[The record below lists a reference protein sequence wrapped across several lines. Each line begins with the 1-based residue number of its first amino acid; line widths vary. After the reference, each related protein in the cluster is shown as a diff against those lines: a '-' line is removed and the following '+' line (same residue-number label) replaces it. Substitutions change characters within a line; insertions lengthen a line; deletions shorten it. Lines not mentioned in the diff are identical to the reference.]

1 MSHELRTPLLSIKL
15 ILEQIIIILSAL
27 NDSSTTNLALEQVI
41 RYANLVVS
49 QLNLM
54 ESFVEDLLN
63 LRLLR
68 EGIFTIAYDRFD
80 PTELYSSP
88 TIRAG

>member
-15 ILEQIIIILSAL
+15 ILEQIILILSAV
-27 NDSSTTNLALEQVI
+27 NVSSTTNLALVQVI

-63 LRLLR
+63 LHLLR
-68 EGIFTIAYDRFD
+68 KGIFTIAKDRFD
-80 PTELYSSP
+80 PTELFEF
-88 TIRAG
+88 IVNMF